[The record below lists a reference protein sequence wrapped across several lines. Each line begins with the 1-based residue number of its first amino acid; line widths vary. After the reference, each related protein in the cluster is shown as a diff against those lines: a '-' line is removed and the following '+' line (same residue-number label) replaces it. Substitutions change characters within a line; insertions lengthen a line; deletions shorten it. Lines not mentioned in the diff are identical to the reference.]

1 MPSLPSSRRRRPLRR
16 ASKPLMP
23 ISTHNL
29 ALRQR
34 PRFRFHEEGFV
45 LRFQEVSLTMP
56 VTIEIPTAFRRFTD
70 GAPKV
75 DCIAATVAEALDTLT
90 KRFPDLS
97 RHVRDESG
105 QIRQFLNIYLNEE
118 DIRFLGG
125 ESCSLREGDRVLL
138 VPSIAGGSPALLR
151 A

>member
-1 MPSLPSSRRRRPLRR
+1 
-16 ASKPLMP
+16 
-23 ISTHNL
+23 
-29 ALRQR
+29 
-34 PRFRFHEEGFV
+34 
-45 LRFQEVSLTMP
+45 MP

-75 DCIAATVAEALDTLT
+75 DCSAETVAEALDALT
-90 KRFPDLS
+90 KRFPELS

-125 ESCSLREGDRVLL
+125 ESCILQEGDRVLL
-138 VPSIAGGSPALLR
+138 VPSIAGGSQENG
-151 A
+151 

>member
-1 MPSLPSSRRRRPLRR
+1 
-16 ASKPLMP
+16 
-23 ISTHNL
+23 
-29 ALRQR
+29 
-34 PRFRFHEEGFV
+34 
-45 LRFQEVSLTMP
+45 MP

-75 DCIAATVAEALDTLT
+75 DCSATTVAEALADLT
-90 KRFPDLS
+90 TRFPALS

-125 ESCSLREGDRVLL
+125 ESCSLKEGDRVLL
-138 VPSIAGGSPALLR
+138 VPSIAGG
-151 A
+151 

>member
-1 MPSLPSSRRRRPLRR
+1 
-16 ASKPLMP
+16 
-23 ISTHNL
+23 
-29 ALRQR
+29 
-34 PRFRFHEEGFV
+34 
-45 LRFQEVSLTMP
+45 MP

-75 DCIAATVAEALDTLT
+75 DCSAATVDEALDALT
-90 KRFPDLS
+90 KRFPELS

-125 ESCSLREGDRVLL
+125 ESCTLREGDRVLL
-138 VPSIAGGSPALLR
+138 VPSIAGG
-151 A
+151 

>member
-1 MPSLPSSRRRRPLRR
+1 M
-16 ASKPLMP
+16 KGK
-23 ISTHNL
+23 
-29 ALRQR
+29 Q
-34 PRFRFHEEGFV
+34 
-45 LRFQEVSLTMP
+45 MP

-75 DCIAATVAEALDTLT
+75 DCSATTIAEALADLT
-90 KRFPDLS
+90 SRFPALS

-125 ESCSLREGDRVLL
+125 ESCSLKEGDRVLL
-138 VPSIAGGSPALLR
+138 VPSIAGGAS
-151 A
+151 